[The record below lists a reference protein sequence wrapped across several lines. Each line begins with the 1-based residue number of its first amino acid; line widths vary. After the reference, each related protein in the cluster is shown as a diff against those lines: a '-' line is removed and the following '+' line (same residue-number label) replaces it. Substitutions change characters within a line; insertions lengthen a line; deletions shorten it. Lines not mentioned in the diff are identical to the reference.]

1 MQEME
6 EDYLKK
12 FEDLEREYRHEMEDY
27 FEEHTMPIL
36 NDLGDIAKRI
46 NDTMTVT
53 EVFPT
58 AAIALADI
66 VEPQPAAQESN
77 NLAYSGAAFGVIAV
91 LAVGAIYK
99 SCRTRK
105 TNSNEESLL

>member
-1 MQEME
+1 ME
-6 EDYLKK
+6 EAYLEK

-27 FEEHTMPIL
+27 FNNHTMPIL

-53 EVFPT
+53 PVFP
-58 AAIALADI
+58 AAIALADV
-66 VEPQPAAQESN
+66 VEPQPVAQESN
-77 NLAYSGAAFGVIAV
+77 SLAYSGAAFGVIAV
-91 LAVGAIYK
+91 LAAGAIYK
-99 SCRTRK
+99 RVTKK